1 MLSKAKFRLA
11 GRLMFVCCLWSVV
24 CGFAF
29 AQQYKPY
36 NTFNKEAELQKFA
49 EQNGKYKKLYTD
61 IYKLTYP
68 SGETRVFNFNRNTN
82 FRNITE
88 PSNTTIINI
97 WEIDT
102 TKYSDKFKFWQR
114 VNIINSIEG
123 IVFAKDLNHNG
134 LLELYG
140 YSEQNYP
147 LVGPVVIF
155 EQNSSGIFHK
165 IFTYDSNTAFV
176 QGIGDIN
183 SDGEKEIHLRTN
195 DTINGKFYKSD
206 SITALPT
213 TFDFIFYYHP
223 LGQINDLTFGDFDNN
238 EITDCVF
245 IDWPNTI
252 IANYDIL
259 LNNFTTEFKYS
270 ISPNDAQGG
279 FATGDF
285 DEDGKT
291 EIVFSTAL
299 KQVYVIEAEG
309 TNQYSVTWQGIA
321 PAYNAYMITST
332 NDIDGNGKPEF
343 WVGGQD
349 FDTGIS
355 TFWCYESDANNS
367 YIPVAAIELKYLIT
381 LNTNYLQSGDI
392 DNDGRDELIISL
404 GNYLLILKFTGKP
417 NQHNYEIL
425 YAKINELTQPG
436 AQFLPVTI
444 ENFNNDSKKDIL
456 LPMER
461 YTRPTTDL
469 FSYLLVQDTGTPVS
483 VDKIIQPAKFDILQN
498 YPNPFNPST
507 QVKIILSAPS
517 KVEVTVYNILGKE
530 IKTLLSDNL
539 SSGEHDI
546 EWNGKDS
553 EGKYLAVGIYF
564 IQMRANSFNKTIKTI
579 LLR

>member
-29 AQQYKPY
+29 AQQYKHY

-343 WVGGQD
+343 WVGGQN